1 MSKPRILI
9 PEPTSTDSEYNQRGW
24 AQYAAAVEQAGG
36 IPVPVPL
43 HASQEEQAR
52 LISGAQGVLLPG
64 SHADVNPEKWNE
76 PLDPHSAPADA
87 LREAADELLL
97 QDAFNL
103 QKPIFGICYGMQ
115 SMNVWRGGSLVQH
128 LETAVNHTP
137 GRHIAEAH
145 PVTVTPGSLLANL
158 ATTIQPAETPVGS
171 SVLVNSS
178 HHQAVARVGDQLHA
192 VAISPLDGTV
202 EAVEATKATP
212 HAPFVLGVQWHPER
226 TYTSSPLSR
235 ELFRAFVE
243 AASMWKAQPNGAQI
257 ADCSSSEKR

>member
-9 PEPTSTDSEYNQRGW
+9 PEPTSTDPEYNQRGW
-24 AQYAAAVEQAGG
+24 QQYASAVEQAGG

-52 LISGAQGVLLPG
+52 LIASAQGVLLPG

-76 PLDPHSAPADA
+76 PLDPRSAPPDP

-128 LETAVNHTP
+128 LETAVNHIP
-137 GRHIAEAH
+137 GRTVAEAH
-145 PVTVTPGSLLANL
+145 PVAVTPGSLLADL
-158 ATTIQPAETPVGS
+158 VATAQSNEAP
-171 SVLVNSS
+171 VLVNSS
-178 HHQAVARVGDQLHA
+178 HHQAVARIGDQLHPA
-192 VAISPLDGTV
+192 AISPVDGTV
-202 EAVEATKATP
+202 EAIEAAKAP
-212 HAPFVLGVQWHPER
+212 AGAPFVLGVQWHPER
-226 TYTSSPLSR
+226 TYESSPVSR

-243 AASMWKAQPNGAQI
+243 AAGAWKLQPNGSEI
-257 ADCSSSEKR
+257 AEIASFEKG

>member
-1 MSKPRILI
+1 MSHPRILI

-24 AQYAAAVEQAGG
+24 PQYAAAVEQAGG
-36 IPVPVPL
+36 IPVQVPL

-52 LISGAQGVLLPG
+52 LIAGAQGVLLPG

-76 PLDPHSAPADA
+76 PVHPKSTPADP

-145 PVTVTPGSLLANL
+145 PVTVIPGSLLADL
-158 ATTIQPAETPVGS
+158 AASAQPAETHI
-171 SVLVNSS
+171 LVNSS
-178 HHQAVARVGDQLHA
+178 HHQAVARVGDQLRP

-202 EAVEATKATP
+202 EAVEATEAAP
-212 HAPFVLGVQWHPER
+212 HTRFVLGVQWHPER
-226 TYTSSPLSR
+226 TYQSSPLSR
-235 ELFRAFVE
+235 ELFRAFVA
-243 AASMWKAQPNGAQI
+243 AASTWQPQPNGAEI
-257 ADCSSSEKR
+257 ADCSSAEKH

>member
-1 MSKPRILI
+1 MSKPRNLI

-36 IPVPVPL
+36 VPVPVPL
-43 HASQEEQAR
+43 HATQEEQAR
-52 LISGAQGVLLPG
+52 LIASAQGVLLPG

-76 PLDPHSAPADA
+76 PLDPHSAPADP

-145 PVTVTPGSLLANL
+145 PVAVTPGSLLADL
-158 ATTIQPAETPVGS
+158 AATAQSADVPGGP

-178 HHQAVARVGDQLHA
+178 HHQAVARVGDQLRPVA
-192 VAISPLDGTV
+192 VSPLDGTV
-202 EAVEATKATP
+202 EAVEATDATP

-226 TYTSSPLSR
+226 TYVSSALSR

-243 AASMWKAQPNGAQI
+243 AASTWKAQPNGAEI
-257 ADCSSSEKR
+257 ADSSSSERR

>member
-9 PEPTSTDSEYNQRGW
+9 PEPTSNDPEYNERGW
-24 AQYAAAVEQAGG
+24 RQYAEAVEQAGG
-36 IPVPVPL
+36 LPVPVPL

-52 LISGAQGVLLPG
+52 LIASAQGVLLPG

-76 PLDPHSAPADA
+76 QLHPKSAPADA

-128 LETAVNHTP
+128 LETPVNHTP
-137 GRHIAEAH
+137 GRQIAEAH
-145 PVTVTPGSLLANL
+145 PIEVSPGTRLAAL
-158 ATTIQPAETPVGS
+158 VQTAQSTISP
-171 SVLVNSS
+171 VLVNSS
-178 HHQAVARVGDQLHA
+178 HHQAVGRLGDQLQPVA
-192 VAISPLDGTV
+192 VSPMDGTV
-202 EAVEATKATP
+202 EAVEAGT
-212 HAPFVLGVQWHPER
+212 APFVLGVQWHPER
-226 TYTSSPLSR
+226 TVESSPLSR

-243 AASMWKAQPNGAQI
+243 AAASWKPRPNGPG
-257 ADCSSSEKR
+257 E